1 MQVYRH
7 TRTHAHMYTR
17 NKETNIHTLVRALDE
32 NEQARLELTNG
43 AVRTLTILTEQD
55 YGMARRKER
64 KRERERQATP
74 SNGNGDNPDEEGGG
88 GRVRGSHW
96 RETTEAQGHGG
107 TNRQNAHTSVQH
119 TPSRRGRNG
128 ERRDHGRGR
137 CIEGQK
143 EGAGRQADR

>member
-7 TRTHAHMYTR
+7 THARTYVHTR
-17 NKETNIHTLVRALDE
+17 NEETNIHTLVRALDE

-64 KRERERQATP
+64 KQERERERQATP

-88 GRVRGSHW
+88 GGRVRGSHW
-96 RETTEAQGHGG
+96 RETTRRPQRQGHGG
-107 TNRQNAHTSVQH
+107 TNRQNAH
-119 TPSRRGRNG
+119 
-128 ERRDHGRGR
+128 ERTTHAITART
-137 CIEGQK
+137 
-143 EGAGRQADR
+143 